1 MDKLNSMQHF
11 VEVVNRGSFTRA
23 AEKTGLS
30 RSQISKSVMQLESFL
45 GARLLNRT
53 TRRISLTEIGQIFY
67 ERCAEILQE
76 VEAAEAVARE
86 MTDNPSGTLHLA
98 APTSFG
104 VRHLQQ
110 LLPRYLQQYPDVQ
123 LKLSLS
129 DRFIDVVEE
138 GFDLVIRIT
147 ELADSSLVSRRI
159 APCKRVFCASPGYL
173 EQHGTPQ
180 VPQDLSIHRCLV
192 YSNSLKPDTWELRGP
207 GGLESVRINGPFC
220 SDNGD
225 VLQAAAVAGLGITLL
240 PTFIV
245 GEDLQAG
252 RLHEVLQ
259 DYCPPEISIY
269 AVFPSRKF
277 MSAKVRSFIDFLASH
292 FTDEPYWDSPAED
305 HG

>member
-11 VEVVNRGSFTRA
+11 VEVVTRGSFTGA

-30 RSQISKSVMQLESFL
+30 RSQLSKSVMQLESFL

-53 TRRISLTEIGQIFY
+53 TRKISLTEIGEIFF
-67 ERCAEILQE
+67 ERCTDILQE
-76 VEAAEAVARE
+76 VEEAEAVARE
-86 MTDNPSGTLHLA
+86 MTDKPGGTLHLA

-104 VRHLQQ
+104 VRHLQE
-110 LLPRYLQQYPDVQ
+110 LLPQYLQAYPNVQ

-147 ELADSSLVSRRI
+147 ELADSSLISRRI
-159 APCKRVFCASPGYL
+159 APCKRVLCASPEYL
-173 EQHGTPQ
+173 DRIGTPR

-192 YSNSLKPDTWELRGP
+192 YSNSLKPDTWELHGP
-207 GGLESVRINGPFC
+207 DTVESVRINGPFC

-245 GEDLQAG
+245 GEDLQSG
-252 RLHEVLQ
+252 RLQQVLE
-259 DYCPPEISIY
+259 DYSPPEISIN

-277 MSAKVRSFIDFLASH
+277 MSAKVRSFIDFLSSH
-292 FTDEPYWDSPAED
+292 YSDEPYWDQY
-305 HG
+305 G